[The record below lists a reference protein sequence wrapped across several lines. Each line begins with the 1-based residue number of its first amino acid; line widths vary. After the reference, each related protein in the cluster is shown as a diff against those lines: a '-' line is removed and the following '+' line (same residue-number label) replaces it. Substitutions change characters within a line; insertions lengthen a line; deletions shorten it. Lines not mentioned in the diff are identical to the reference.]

1 MMSIVI
7 VPVAFMTP
15 TVSSWIFSMML
26 RDPWDSPM
34 FAIYFSAGAV
44 YSGIALTVLFLF
56 AIRRAYRLEEFIT
69 EKHFMN
75 LGYLLLTIA
84 ILMLFFTISDV
95 ITLGYKMAG
104 SATFYLRD
112 VATGGMSS
120 LFWTYVWGG
129 LIFPIALIALP
140 MTRTVKGVVIAAV
153 AATTGILLEWF
164 FVVMAGSRI
173 PLNPYDPPV
182 YVPNWVEWSATA
194 GAIAIFTLVI
204 VISLKLLPAVSIW
217 EMEAAEEPPSEESAI
232 GVQP

>member
-1 MMSIVI
+1 
-7 VPVAFMTP
+7 
-15 TVSSWIFSMML
+15 
-26 RDPWDSPM
+26 
-34 FAIYFSAGAV
+34 
-44 YSGIALTVLFLF
+44 
-56 AIRRAYRLEEFIT
+56 
-69 EKHFMN
+69 
-75 LGYLLLTIA
+75 
-84 ILMLFFTISDV
+84 
-95 ITLGYKMAG
+95 
-104 SATFYLRD
+104 
-112 VATGGMSS
+112 
-120 LFWTYVWGG
+120 
-129 LIFPIALIALP
+129 
-140 MTRTVKGVVIAAV
+140 MTRTIKGVVIAAV